1 MSTTNASMANVL
13 KVTAMPSVVKEIWAK
28 STFEKKAIKKK
39 KVIAKIPAPT
49 GGDGKSGTWRFALS
63 GREAGLCGGS
73 EGKVGL

>member
-1 MSTTNASMANVL
+1 MSTTKASKPNVL

-49 GGDGKSGTWRFALS
+49 GGDCRSGTRRWVLFGGGGGIS
-63 GREAGLCGGS
+63 GGGEGRAGL
-73 EGKVGL
+73 